1 MEGWDSFL
9 VNCIVFIR
17 RLGQTGHGMGVF
29 QKKDNILWLM
39 VFVVRHFCPNL
50 QFHMIASFFTVHF
63 LLLSLLHCTAP
74 QLNSLYIALTGEHQ
88 ENQG

>member
-63 LLLSLLHCTAP
+63 FYFSAALYSP